1 MKSEVSCIKNACIHS
16 FQLQATKLL
25 RDLIKMANIFL
36 PENAFQNILLY
47 FASTLIETVKK
58 VGIFHFIKF
67 VLAIVFVSGVIG
79 NA

>member
-1 MKSEVSCIKNACIHS
+1 
-16 FQLQATKLL
+16 
-25 RDLIKMANIFL
+25 MANIFL